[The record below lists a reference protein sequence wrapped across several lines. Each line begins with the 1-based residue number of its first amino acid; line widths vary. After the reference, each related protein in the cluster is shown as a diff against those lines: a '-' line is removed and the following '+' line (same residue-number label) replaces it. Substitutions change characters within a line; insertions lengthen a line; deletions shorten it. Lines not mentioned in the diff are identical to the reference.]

1 MVSKK
6 KAAIG
11 VLSYQ
16 GSVEEHLSMLS
27 RLEDAIPMP
36 VKTEE
41 QLHQVDGII
50 LPGGESTTIAR
61 LLNVFG
67 LMEPLRNRIQQGMP
81 VWGTCAGMIL
91 LAKHIRGERPHLGVM
106 DIVVRRNAYGRQID
120 SFEDQAVIPQVSPDP
135 IPLVFIRAPWID
147 RVDGNTQVLLQL
159 DGHIV
164 AALERNMLATSF
176 HPELTQ
182 FTAFNRYFTDI
193 VREWEKQ

>member
-6 KAAIG
+6 KVAIG

-27 RLEDAIPMP
+27 RLENVLPMP
-36 VKTEE
+36 VKTKE
-41 QLHQVDGII
+41 QLYQVDGII

-91 LAKHIRGERPHLGVM
+91 LAKGIQGGRPHLGVM

-120 SFEDQAVIPQVSPDP
+120 SFQEQSVIPQVSPDP
-135 IPLVFIRAPWID
+135 IDLVFIRAPWIEKAEGD
-147 RVDGNTQVLLQL
+147 TQVLLQL

-164 AALERNMLATSF
+164 AAQEYNMLATSF

-182 FTAFNRYFTDI
+182 CTAFHHYFTEI
-193 VREWEKQ
+193 NA